1 MKLWGHSEES
11 TQSLSPETQMINP
24 WFALG
29 LQTARLA
36 WEAQT
41 VVALRMMCLAAGGA
55 PSESEALLSE
65 KMDMLAELGA
75 VTAPTAVS
83 GGSGNKVAKGVP
95 NVCKKAG
102 RNRRRLSTTPSSDTI
117 SHVVVRE
124 AMSNRSLDAD

>member
-1 MKLWGHSEES
+1 MKLWGDSEDA
-11 TQSLSPETQMINP
+11 TRSLSPETQMINP

-55 PSESEALLSE
+55 PSESEARLSE
-65 KMDMLAELGA
+65 KMDMLAEAGA
-75 VTAPTAVS
+75 VAASTAVSTAVS
-83 GGSGNKVAKGVP
+83 GGSGHKIEKGGP
-95 NVCKKAG
+95 NVYKKAG

-117 SHVVVRE
+117 SHAVV
-124 AMSNRSLDAD
+124 